1 MFAPKR
7 QSGICAPFVD
17 PAIQAP
23 DAPVRWLAATGVAT
37 LMGSTARVATPADA
51 DLALE
56 RLSCVKH
63 IVVGP
68 DFTQWMLV
76 HSTTMALVF
85 ELRGEQIAA
94 APVNITI
101 LIDGLANA
109 KSAGALLLK
118 LPTLLSSEPR
128 RVLSSVSRI
137 LLRTALI
144 AVDGRRVGASYRE
157 VADVAFGTKDASKAW
172 TNPGRAMKDHVIRA
186 SKHGAALV
194 GGGYA
199 RLLSQK

>member
-1 MFAPKR
+1 
-7 QSGICAPFVD
+7 
-17 PAIQAP
+17 
-23 DAPVRWLAATGVAT
+23 
-37 LMGSTARVATPADA
+37 MGSTARAATAADA

-68 DFTQWMLV
+68 DLTQWMLV
-76 HSTTMALVF
+76 HSTAMAIAF
-85 ELRGEQIAA
+85 ELRGEQIAD

-109 KSAGALLLK
+109 KSMGALLLK
-118 LPTLLSSEPR
+118 LPTLLSSQPR
-128 RVLSSVSRI
+128 CVLSSVSRI

-144 AVDGRRVGASYRE
+144 AVDGRRVGASYRD
-157 VADVAFGTKDASKAW
+157 VADVAFRAKDAAKAW
-172 TNPGRAMKDHVIRA
+172 NSRSRAMKDHVIRA